1 MSGPDQASP
10 LSDQLLPR
18 LQQLEQ
24 QVARLSDQLQSLQQS
39 LLLVGDVQ
47 RFSRLRDLLAAGELD
62 AADQETARLLQDQ
75 LETSAEGLRPE
86 ALERCPAAPLQII
99 DALWQQASGGRQ
111 GFSGQQRLYRELGG
125 SRDSLVAQ
133 DLELFHR
140 FSAQVGWPLVPG
152 VGFALPEELSVP
164 VPAALDADGQPPAG
178 HLPLRCWATD
188 YGLKAATLL
197 MARLIEVFA
206 P

>member
-1 MSGPDQASP
+1 MSEPDPPQQP
-10 LSDQLLPR
+10 TDPLLPR

-24 QVARLSDQLQSLQQS
+24 QVARLADQLQELRQT
-39 LLLVGDVQ
+39 LLLLGDVQ
-47 RFSRLRDLLAAGELD
+47 RFSRLRALLAAGELD

-75 LETSAEGLRPE
+75 LDTSADGLSPE

-99 DALWQQASGGRQ
+99 DALWQDASGGRQ
-111 GFSGQQRLYRELGG
+111 GFCAQQQLYRGLGG
-125 SRDSLVAQ
+125 SRDSLVRQ

-140 FSAQVGWPLVPG
+140 FSAEVGWPLVPG

-164 VPAALDADGQPPAG
+164 VPTALDAGGRPAAG

-188 YGLKAATLL
+188 YGLKAANLL

>member
-1 MSGPDQASP
+1 MNEPDRPQQP
-10 LSDQLLPR
+10 TDPLLPR

-24 QVARLSDQLQSLQQS
+24 QVAQLSDQLQELRQT

-47 RFSRLRDLLAAGELD
+47 RFSRLRDLLASGALD

-75 LETSAEGLRPE
+75 LETSTEGLSPE

-99 DALWQQASGGRQ
+99 DALWQSASGGRQ
-111 GFSGQQRLYRELGG
+111 GFSAQQHLYRELGG
-125 SRDSLVAQ
+125 SRDSLVGQ

-140 FSAQVGWPLVPG
+140 FSARAGWPLVAG

-164 VPAALDADGQPPAG
+164 VPAALNAEGQPPAG

-188 YGLKAATLL
+188 YGLKAANLL

>member
-1 MSGPDQASP
+1 MNEADRPQHPTDP
-10 LSDQLLPR
+10 LLPR

-24 QVARLSDQLQSLQQS
+24 QVARLSDQLQKLQQT

-75 LETSAEGLRPE
+75 LETSAAGLSPE

-99 DALWQQASGGRQ
+99 DALWRSASGGRQ
-111 GFSGQQRLYRELGG
+111 GFSAQQQLYREMGG
-125 SRDSLVAQ
+125 SRDSLVGQ
-133 DLELFHR
+133 DVELFHR
-140 FSAQVGWPLVPG
+140 FSARVGWPLVAG
-152 VGFALPEELSVP
+152 VGFALPEELNVP
-164 VPAALDADGQPPAG
+164 VPAALDAEGQAPAG

-188 YGLKAATLL
+188 YGLKAANLL
-197 MARLIEVFA
+197 MVRLIEVFA
-206 P
+206 A

>member
-1 MSGPDQASP
+1 MSEPDRSHQPTDP
-10 LSDQLLPR
+10 LQPR

-24 QVARLSDQLQSLQQS
+24 QVAKLTDQLQELQQT
-39 LLLVGDVQ
+39 LALVGDVQ
-47 RFSRLRDLLAAGELD
+47 RFSRLRSLLAAGELD

-75 LETSAEGLRPE
+75 LETRAEGLSPE

-99 DALWQQASGGRQ
+99 DALWQATSGGRQ
-111 GFSGQQRLYRELGG
+111 GFYTQQQLYRELGG
-125 SRDSLVAQ
+125 SRDSLVRQ

-140 FSAQVGWPLVPG
+140 FSARVGWPLVAG

-164 VPAALDADGQPPAG
+164 VPAALDAEGQPPAG

-188 YGLKAATLL
+188 YGLKAANLL

>member
-1 MSGPDQASP
+1 
-10 LSDQLLPR
+10 
-18 LQQLEQ
+18 
-24 QVARLSDQLQSLQQS
+24 VARLADQLQELRQT
-39 LLLVGDVQ
+39 LLLLGDVQ
-47 RFSRLRDLLAAGELD
+47 RFSRLRALLAAGELD

-75 LETSAEGLRPE
+75 LETSADGLSPE

-99 DALWQQASGGRQ
+99 DALWQDASGGRQ
-111 GFSGQQRLYRELGG
+111 GFCAQQQLYRGLGG
-125 SRDSLVAQ
+125 SRDSLVRQ

-140 FSAQVGWPLVPG
+140 FSAEVGWPLVPG

-164 VPAALDADGQPPAG
+164 VPTALDAGGRPAAG

-188 YGLKAATLL
+188 YGLKAANLL

>member
-1 MSGPDQASP
+1 MSQPEQSNPPTDP
-10 LSDQLLPR
+10 LLLR

-24 QVARLSDQLQSLQQS
+24 HMAALEHRLQELQQT

-47 RFSRLRDLLAAGELD
+47 RFSRLRDLLAAGALD

-75 LETSAEGLRPE
+75 LETSAEGLSAE

-99 DALWQQASGGRQ
+99 DALWQAASGGRQ
-111 GFSGQQRLYRELGG
+111 GFSAQQQLYRQLGG
-125 SRDSLVAQ
+125 NRDSLVRQ

-140 FSAQVGWPLVPG
+140 FSAQVGWPLVAG
-152 VGFALPEELSVP
+152 VGFALPEQLSVP
-164 VPAALDADGQPPAG
+164 VPAAVDAEGQPTAG
-178 HLPLRCWATD
+178 HLPLRCWASD
-188 YGLKAATLL
+188 YGLKAANLL